1 MLGEAGSCN
10 NTGSEEVMSHSGQSA
25 PEAKHDDVAQRRL
38 VSLSP
43 TSQTTSLPKKN
54 DRENRIKMYRER
66 RENEERERRLNALRM
81 AEEREE
87 RSRQMKEVEKAR
99 RANELRKR
107 ELQRRQAF
115 EERRRHIEETERQKR
130 QQLLEKVMG
139 LKAGVGPSTAGTNAC
154 QSRPA
159 TAYAFGSSGPR
170 TLAYLEK
177 LDSRYRVYDSKLYG
191 GTSQELS
198 TPRTK
203 TASAA
208 STGRL
213 RASAPLSSRADREG
227 SGMMSSSVYQGSS
240 RDRRIPFR
248 LSTSPAASGVMTAS
262 FAAGESS
269 RSSPNVRSKG
279 MTVASARR
287 REPNLVSQSA
297 TKPPIRD
304 LVKEAS
310 RQTSSTPA
318 VRKALQEPRKRAV
331 TAGQGDRAVVS
342 VTASNG
348 SSRQVRKAAPH
359 RVDRSN
365 GNHKQQLSPQEGSG
379 VMSSE
384 GATESPVVIVVT
396 PEPGGKETVETEPSC
411 ENITQTGEPVRPVL
425 FEKNEAGT
433 EKQQQPTWVKDE
445 PPAAV
450 SSPVAVSY
458 KSGSNKVLTEE
469 EAKAAL
475 GERRRIA
482 REQMEREKEL
492 ERQREEER
500 QRLEEERLRKEEEEL
515 RLAEEEESRQLEIAR
530 RNEELRLQLAVE
542 MEDKRRENAAR
553 ELAEATLRVKIKKA
567 EIELKVREQ
576 ADRMEQERREIEEK
590 RLREEKERV
599 ERKKKLE
606 AIMQRTR
613 TSNAAEAL
621 SKTDSLLPSHNHD
634 ENAGK
639 MSKSLFLD
647 SKEVS
652 SSEASPRFLSTM
664 LQKLA
669 DSRPAVGRS
678 LENMLNRVRS
688 SASLEASN
696 NINNNLTIG
705 NYLKENNRTKQTT
718 PCSGS
723 DDKQSKSSA
732 AEHLSSDE
740 MFSVNGDEC
749 SSRIAIVL
757 ELALVDALFLF
768 QFLWNHPII
777 PLFRT
782 ISSSPR
788 YLLELLCLFLCEL
801 IISSDICFYS
811 ERAAL
816 STSASIVPEHAIAV
830 KPEGIAD
837 AVTAEKSQSQT

>member
-1 MLGEAGSCN
+1 MLG
-10 NTGSEEVMSHSGQSA
+10 HF
-25 PEAKHDDVAQRRL
+25 
-38 VSLSP
+38 
-43 TSQTTSLPKKN
+43 
-54 DRENRIKMYRER
+54 
-66 RENEERERRLNALRM
+66 
-81 AEEREE
+81 
-87 RSRQMKEVEKAR
+87 
-99 RANELRKR
+99 KR
-107 ELQRRQAF
+107 YVILIL
-115 EERRRHIEETERQKR
+115 H
-130 QQLLEKVMG
+130 
-139 LKAGVGPSTAGTNAC
+139 
-154 QSRPA
+154 
-159 TAYAFGSSGPR
+159 
-170 TLAYLEK
+170 
-177 LDSRYRVYDSKLYG
+177 

-553 ELAEATLRVKIKKA
+553 ELAEATLRKA

-749 SSRIAIVL
+749 SSLSL
-757 ELALVDALFLF
+757 ESPY
-768 QFLWNHPII
+768 HS
-777 PLFRT
+777 T
-782 ISSSPR
+782 ISDDQFVTALSS
-788 YLLELLCLFLCEL
+788 
-801 IISSDICFYS
+801 S